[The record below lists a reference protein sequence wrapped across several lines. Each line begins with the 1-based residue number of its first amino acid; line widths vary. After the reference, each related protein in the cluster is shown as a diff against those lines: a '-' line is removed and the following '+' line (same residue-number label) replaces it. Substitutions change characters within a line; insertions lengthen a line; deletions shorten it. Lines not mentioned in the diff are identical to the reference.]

1 MTLQAYTNSDMR
13 YYCKTS
19 PVCCKSPTI
28 SQITNAIVDVLKNV
42 ELPRL
47 ESQVR
52 RNNGDAKKI
61 RRNLL
66 DQAHKQLDELN
77 AQEQKQYELL
87 EKGIYSE
94 EVFEQRNKA
103 LKEKKLALMNTIQET
118 MDNIP
123 EQVDYRE
130 KVVMLKN
137 AIKELEKPNTTAEK
151 KNKLLKAVVDRID
164 YYADKTQPRNEH
176 KFTIDIT
183 MNI

>member
-1 MTLQAYTNSDMR
+1 M
-13 YYCKTS
+13 
-19 PVCCKSPTI
+19 
-28 SQITNAIVDVLKNV
+28 
-42 ELPRL
+42 

-52 RNNGDAKKI
+52 RNNGDARKI

-77 AQEQKQYELL
+77 AQEQKQYEFL
-87 EKGIYSE
+87 EKGIYTE
-94 EVFEQRNKA
+94 EVFEQRHNA

-118 MDNIP
+118 MENIP

-130 KVVMLKN
+130 KVIMLKN
-137 AIKELEKPNTTAEK
+137 AIKELEKPNATAEK
-151 KNKLLKAVVDRID
+151 KNKLLKSVVDRID
-164 YYADKTQPRNEH
+164 YYAEKNQGYGEI

>member
-1 MTLQAYTNSDMR
+1 M
-13 YYCKTS
+13 
-19 PVCCKSPTI
+19 
-28 SQITNAIVDVLKNV
+28 LKNV

-52 RNNGDAKKI
+52 RNNGDARKI

-77 AQEQKQYELL
+77 AQEQKQYEFL
-87 EKGIYSE
+87 EKGIYTE
-94 EVFEQRNKA
+94 EVFEQRHNA

-118 MDNIP
+118 MENIP

-130 KVVMLKN
+130 KVIMLKN
-137 AIKELEKPNTTAEK
+137 AIKELEKPNATAEK
-151 KNKLLKAVVDRID
+151 KNKLLKSVVDRID
-164 YYADKTQPRNEH
+164 YYAEKNQGYGEI